1 MQLSTFTSLVD
12 EVEFLCANW
21 QDPENIG
28 IKSYLL
34 MSTDLTT
41 DVRAPP
47 AFSYFE
53 ENLLK
58 ISFKLCKICAKYER
72 LRQIKR
78 WASTIELYFKVIS
91 LSTYYVFRLPLR
103 WRKWLSLMR
112 TTRPP
117 LEWVLATFHFT
128 LRSLTL
134 GELRLVEEFNKNILK
149 LGRL

>member
-41 DVRAPP
+41 DVRAPT

-53 ENLLK
+53 EK

-78 WASTIELYFKVIS
+78 
-91 LSTYYVFRLPLR
+91 
-103 WRKWLSLMR
+103 
-112 TTRPP
+112 
-117 LEWVLATFHFT
+117 
-128 LRSLTL
+128 
-134 GELRLVEEFNKNILK
+134 
-149 LGRL
+149 

>member
-58 ISFKLCKICAKYER
+58 ISFKLCKFLLNFAKYER

-78 WASTIELYFKVIS
+78 
-91 LSTYYVFRLPLR
+91 
-103 WRKWLSLMR
+103 
-112 TTRPP
+112 
-117 LEWVLATFHFT
+117 
-128 LRSLTL
+128 
-134 GELRLVEEFNKNILK
+134 
-149 LGRL
+149 